1 MKIQICQIYFKK
13 KIENEDIIID
23 VDVKKF
29 FERIC
34 EFDKPDRTSKTNKYS
49 PVLVD
54 IRKIL
59 PNEKLGLS
67 FYKYREGEKPYI
79 ENENGDL
86 TQLEETLVELTNTYL
101 DDTNNIL
108 CVQYNYNGIKIKKIE
123 EYLNE
128 FIDDDT
134 IKLYVEPLYKDFTLN
149 LIYNSDRIKDIC
161 IKFNKDIFSYNDRN
175 NTLFTPITS
184 FLNTSNENIQ
194 EVLELSLKSSRGKR
208 FDGRAV
214 EELVNSIEENN
225 SIRDILVEYKN
236 RNGEY
241 KKESIKKL
249 KEELYFNIFSNINNK
264 NLGWEYIIDNIYLKY
279 QEIESKA
286 MNIVMET
293 LLEKEAFADEIR
305 LKKL

>member
-1 MKIQICQIYFKK
+1 MKIQVCQIYFKK
-13 KIENEDIIID
+13 KIENEEKIID

-34 EFDKPDRTSKTNKYS
+34 DFDKLDRTSETNKYS

-54 IRKIL
+54 IRKVL
-59 PNEKLGLS
+59 PNDKLGIS

-134 IKLYVEPLYKDFTLN
+134 IKLYIEPLYKDFTLN
-149 LIYNSDRIKDIC
+149 LIYNSDRIKDIY
-161 IKFNKDIFSYNDRN
+161 IKFSKDIFSYSDKKH
-175 NTLFTPITS
+175 TLFTPITS
-184 FLNTSNENIQ
+184 FLNTSNENTQ

-214 EELVNSIEENN
+214 EELVNSTEENS
-225 SIRDILVEYKN
+225 SIKDILVEYKD
-236 RNGEY
+236 RNGGY

-249 KEELYFNIFSNINNK
+249 KEELYFSISSNKHNK
-264 NLGWEYIIDNIYLKY
+264 NLGWEYIIDNIYFKY
-279 QEIESKA
+279 QEIENKVI
-286 MNIVMET
+286 NIVMET
-293 LLEKEAFADEIR
+293 LLEKEAFSDEIR